1 MSSERYLEDFTV
13 GDVIRHRRGH
23 TVTEADNEILSLLTM
38 NTAQTHFHRGSLAD
52 YFDGSFRELPLSAP
66 VALAIAV
73 GLTSE
78 DMSEHALAEVSCT
91 AIRTPAPIVA
101 GDDLTA
107 SSEVLAVGD
116 GPDHGCG
123 TLAYRITVRSGGRDV
138 LTAERTVLLKRRAVH
153 AARDVQRD
161 DAARAAFHRLWGDA
175 VPE

>member
-1 MSSERYLEDFTV
+1 MSSERYLEDFAV
-13 GDVIRHRRGH
+13 GDIIPHRRGH

-38 NTAQTHFHRGSLAD
+38 NTAQTHFHRASLAD
-52 YFDGSFRELPLSAP
+52 YFDGSFQDLPLSAP

-107 SSEVLAVGD
+107 TSEVLAIGD
-116 GPDHGCG
+116 GPDAGCG
-123 TLAYRITVRSGGRDV
+123 VLTYRITVRSAGRDV
-138 LTAERTVLLKRRAVH
+138 LSAERTVLLKRRAVH
-153 AARDVQRD
+153 ALRDAQRR
-161 DAARAAFHRLWGDA
+161 DATSAAFHRLWGDP